1 MSQSFGRLIVDKW
14 RESPGAFYQDLA
26 NMGSE
31 TAHRFD
37 GYEAY
42 PLNLTSDE
50 SSLQYLHSELERR
63 LPSLFVTESS
73 KCSVEVLEAI
83 YAPNTSHVAAME
95 NPDSTRSLQP
105 AGQTTLLANFLSTL
119 NELKDI
125 LQVDLLCR

>member
-1 MSQSFGRLIVDKW
+1 MT
-14 RESPGAFYQDLA
+14 
-26 NMGSE
+26 SE
-31 TAHRFD
+31 TANRFD

-42 PLNLTSDE
+42 PLNLSLEE

-83 YAPNTSHVAAME
+83 YAPNTCHVPNME
-95 NPDSTRSLQP
+95 EPDSAGNLQP

-119 NELKDI
+119 NELKDT
-125 LQVDLLCR
+125 LQVICSEDKADSLDF